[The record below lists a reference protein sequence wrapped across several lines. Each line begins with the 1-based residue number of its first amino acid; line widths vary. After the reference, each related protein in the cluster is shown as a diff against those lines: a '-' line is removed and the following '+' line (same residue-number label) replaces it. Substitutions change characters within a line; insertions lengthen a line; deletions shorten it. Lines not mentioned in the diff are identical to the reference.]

1 MESRIESAGNGKVK
15 LAASLRQRKHREKTG
30 LFLAEGVR
38 LCEMA
43 AASGWKISF
52 GLYTPSVAGENRAGD
67 LLGRLKE
74 IGCLLYEVPE
84 NIFAKASSTESPQGI
99 LLVVE
104 QKGISLGN
112 LILPKNP
119 FLMVMDGRQ
128 DPGNAGTMIRLADA
142 AGMDGVILLK
152 GSVDVFSDKT
162 VRATMGSVFHL
173 PICSNTD
180 GKEFMDFVREKGIRL
195 YAATLDGRAKV
206 CYEADLSGSI
216 ALVFGNEAN
225 GVSSDI
231 LRMAEGMYIP
241 MFGKAESL
249 NVATA
254 ASALV
259 YEAVRQR
266 RYPGEWRRV

>member
-1 MESRIESAGNGKVK
+1 MEKIESMSNAKIK
-15 LAASLRQRKHREKTG
+15 HAASLHLKKNREKTG
-30 LFLAEGVR
+30 EFVAEGIR
-38 LCEMA
+38 LAEMA
-43 AASGWKISF
+43 AQSAWSCVFAFVTEEAASKDRVKKILETLEGKGSPVYVVSDK
-52 GLYTPSVAGENRAGD
+52 LYR
-67 LLGRLKE
+67 
-74 IGCLLYEVPE
+74 
-84 NIFAKASSTESPQGI
+84 KAAATEEPQGL
-99 LLVVE
+99 LLVMRREKAELDSVNCG
-104 QKGISLGN
+104 KS
-112 LILPKNP
+112 
-119 FLMVMDGRQ
+119 FLVVLDGVQ

-152 GSVDVFSDKT
+152 GSVDAFSDKT
-162 VRATMGSVFHL
+162 VRATMGSVFHI

-180 GKEFMDFVREKGIRL
+180 RKEFMEFVREKGIRL
-195 YAATLDGRAKV
+195 YATTLDEGAKV

-254 ASALV
+254 ASALA

-266 RYPGEWRRV
+266 RY